1 MPRRFEPLVNEQFY
15 HIFNRG
21 VNKQPICFAKKDYVR
36 AIESFKF
43 YLTPH
48 PPVRYSRF
56 INLPSEERKILLQN
70 MDKKEKLVDLIAY
83 CLMPNHFHLLLKQNI
98 DDGITMLMRNFQ
110 ISYTKYLNTKYDR
123 TGPLLQGQFKVARI
137 EDDEQL
143 LHVSRYI
150 HLNPFTS
157 YHLGEI
163 ESLTAYPWSSLAEY
177 LDLIE
182 IENEICK
189 KELILSNFKNKDKY
203 KEFIFNQADYQRK
216 LENIKHLILE

>member
-1 MPRRFEPLVNEQFY
+1 MARTKFEQGKIY

-21 VNKQPICFAKKDYVR
+21 VEKRNIFLSDGDRWRFLQGLYLFNDEAGSLNLLYRLEQQKGKMHFGILRDYLR
-36 AIESFKF
+36 KAGI
-43 YLTPH
+43 
-48 PPVRYSRF
+48 
-56 INLPSEERKILLQN
+56 ERKP
-70 MDKKEKLVDLIAY
+70 LVRIMAD
-83 CLMPNHFHLLLKQNI
+83 CLKPNHFHLLLKQNI

-203 KEFIFNQADYQRK
+203 KA
-216 LENIKHLILE
+216 IK